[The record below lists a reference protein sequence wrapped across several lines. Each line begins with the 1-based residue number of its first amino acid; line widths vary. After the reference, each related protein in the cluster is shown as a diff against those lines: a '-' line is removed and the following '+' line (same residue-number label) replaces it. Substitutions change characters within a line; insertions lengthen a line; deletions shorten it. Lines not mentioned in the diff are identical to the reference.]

1 LLIRFTAHA
10 VLTCPSGPVV
20 TTYIG
25 RVDTGIPAPDGQLP
39 TANVTG
45 DDALSHFTARGF
57 TAQDLAALIG
67 AHTASRQFVTDPADA
82 GAPQDSTPG
91 IWDIIYY
98 VQTLLQKAPF
108 SFQSDISLSQQT
120 SVGPYMQQFS
130 KDKASWDAAFSPA

>member
-1 LLIRFTAHA
+1 
-10 VLTCPSGPVV
+10 VTCPSGPLV

-25 RVDTGIPAPDGQLP
+25 RVDTDVPAPDGQLP
-39 TANVTG
+39 QANVTG
-45 DDALSHFTARGF
+45 DDALSHFSAKGF

-67 AHTASRQFVTDPADA
+67 AHTASRQFNTDLSDV
-82 GAPQDSTPG
+82 GASQDTTPG

-98 VQTLLQKAPF
+98 VQTLLQSAPF

-130 KDKASWDAAFSPA
+130 KDKASWDAAFTSA